1 MDPDQSYC
9 HRQKNCM
16 SNFTLC
22 SKNAAKSC
30 DSDKTFSFSGERCS
44 AQNMSCC
51 ENKTLGYVNFDYEKI
66 SGLMIYATN
75 GLKRFLIESKSQRPE
90 LQPGDVFGVR
100 FPASGPAAAL
110 KTSLAGSSLHYSSS
124 VVNRTNSSILRG
136 NRLPKT
142 EDSPTQVLHVPA
154 IAVVYSTYSESKL
167 ENVYD
172 TDGHKNVL
180 LSFGNSK
187 TRMNYTKSIC
197 LQETITELQLHLPE
211 VFPSA
216 ETVNVT
222 GSIKQ
227 GSNVTYIWDFGDKS
241 NATSVTPW
249 ITHVYASTG
258 EKRVHVL
265 AGNNIGLMALWC
277 SIVVQ
282 ERISG
287 LKFKNDSLMAIENGT
302 TARIGW
308 MLFNGS
314 HLDFNITITYPD
326 GSIQAT
332 NLTDPKAPAARFF
345 AMYKK
350 NLTLPGWYNIRITAT
365 NKVNSETIMGNL
377 SVQFAVH
384 GVAMDYPKILKTNQ
398 TFNFTILPHQG
409 EEMARYTLKTKD
421 GRIINTTDKIIT
433 HTYTKAG
440 RYSVILMA
448 ANDISSV
455 VVDCA
460 EINVQDV
467 IEGFQFT
474 SFNHTVAVHAE
485 AEIRW
490 RLTQGSELSIVIDY
504 GDGISKLVNQSVS
517 VSDVFVALS
526 KHNYSQPGVYLV
538 SINTTNLVDSQTINT
553 TVYVETPGQ
562 DAGLAIGRG
571 NLTKVVGGPCSGVL
585 YVPVNESV
593 TATASVANGTNMNG
607 LLDFGDESIDRRI
620 YFHRNFPDE
629 GWTANHSYSREGEYN
644 ITVTFFNRNPKN
656 ISHTCRIIVQ
666 YPVSVVI
673 VTSNS
678 PKKSSDS
685 VVMMNVSFPGYA
697 PSGPLSY
704 RWDHGDNTTRFLQ
717 NTRMRNHSYPNKC
730 GVYIASVKVYNEI
743 SYGIGMVEVVI
754 QDEIKGL
761 TLIAN
766 HTDLNVDR
774 DHCPSFKPERNV
786 FPVEFAVEFN
796 ASITSGTNVT
806 FNWTFP
812 DDESSCVGMSCRHN
826 FSNAGD
832 KTVKITAVNDVSTV
846 EYKLEKILL
855 LESILGVELTNNG
868 PSVQKKAVNFTLKMD
883 QTGRDSCFEIDLNEK
898 PEKKIYY
905 KSGSPT
911 KTNCSQDNQ
920 EVARSQK
927 FWHTYNK
934 PDEYHVKLTAR
945 NRVSCEVINDDRS
958 KVAVGKGEC
967 TFPVITAPGF
977 KEGLENRTEFK
988 RSERINIKT
997 HNKIKCF
1004 EFKTAFRWEI
1014 YKLCDSDQPVKLTIA
1029 EEPRLKEIN
1038 TTRSELTFP
1047 PRFFNYCRAL
1057 EIRFMINMTEA
1068 PGFYS
1073 EKTWY
1078 LEINKS
1084 PLVAII
1090 GGGSERT
1097 VGNEEPVKI
1106 DASQS
1111 HDPDTTGH
1119 EGTTLNIDYKF
1130 AWFCKRSDDK
1140 NYTLPTNLT
1149 NLPPIPT
1156 PPPQINTTYNSSAGY
1171 GPENLGGCFG
1181 YGPGQLNFSLTK
1193 IELNTTQMTPNTTYE
1208 IRFVMAKEE
1217 RTKFTDQLIRVLP
1230 GDPPTLSFE

>member
-9 HRQKNCM
+9 HRQKICI

-22 SKNAAKSC
+22 STKAAKSC

-51 ENKTLGYVNFDYEKI
+51 ENKTLGYGNFDYEKI
-66 SGLMIYATN
+66 SGLMIYATS

-90 LQPGDVFGVR
+90 LEPGDVFGVR
-100 FPASGPAAAL
+100 FPSSGPAAAL

-136 NRLPKT
+136 NRLPWT
-142 EDSPTQVLHVPA
+142 EDSPTQVLDAPA
-154 IAVVYSTYSESKL
+154 IALVYSTHSESKL

-172 TDGHKNVL
+172 TVGHKNVL

-197 LQETITELQLHLPE
+197 LQEAITELQLHLPE

-241 NATSVTPW
+241 NATSVTAW

-258 EKRVHVL
+258 EKTLNVL

-287 LKFKNDSLMAIENGT
+287 LKFKSDSLMAIENGT

-314 HLDFNITITYPD
+314 HVDFNITITYPD
-326 GSIQAT
+326 GNIHAT
-332 NLTDPKAPAARFF
+332 NLTDPKAPAAWFF

-365 NKVNSETIMGNL
+365 NKVNSETIVGNL

-384 GVAMDYPKILKTNQ
+384 GVVMDYPKILKTNQ

-440 RYSVILMA
+440 RYNVILMA

-455 VVDCA
+455 VVNCA

-467 IEGFQFT
+467 IEGLQYT

-504 GDGISKLVNQSVS
+504 GDGISKVVNQSVS

-526 KHNYSQPGVYLV
+526 KHNYSQPGVYHV

-562 DAGLAIGRG
+562 GPGLAIGRG
-571 NLTKVVGGPCSGVL
+571 NLTKVEGGPCSGVL
-585 YVPVNESV
+585 YVAVNESV
-593 TATASVANGTNMNG
+593 TATASVANGTNMYSV
-607 LLDFGDESIDRRI
+607 LDFGDESIDRGI

-629 GWTANHSYSREGEYN
+629 GWTANHSYWLEGEYN

-666 YPVSVVI
+666 YPVSVII

-678 PKKSSDS
+678 PKHSSES

-704 RWDHGDNTTRFLQ
+704 QWDHGDNTTESLQ

-730 GVYIASVKVYNEI
+730 GVYIATVNVSNEI

-754 QDEIKGL
+754 QDKIKGL
-761 TLIAN
+761 KFFAH

-774 DHCPSFKPERNV
+774 DHCPPFSLEENV
-786 FPVEFAVEFN
+786 FPFDFEVGFN

-812 DDESSCVGMSCRHN
+812 GGSCVGMTCRHN
-826 FSNAGD
+826 FSHPKEN
-832 KTVKITAVNDVSTV
+832 KVIITV
-846 EYKLEKILL
+846 ENKVSKVQKDFKIVLL
-855 LESILGVELTNNG
+855 KSILGVELTNDG
-868 PSVQKKAVNFTLKMD
+868 PSVQKVAVNFTLKMD
-883 QTGRDSCFEIDLNEK
+883 QAGYDSCFVIDLNDHK
-898 PEKKIYY
+898 TSNKKIIY
-905 KSGSPT
+905 KSGSPSAPD
-911 KTNCSQDNQ
+911 CSQESN
-920 EVARSQK
+920 E
-927 FWHTYNK
+927 
-934 PDEYHVKLTAR
+934 VKLPQRFSHVYNEPGEYQVKFTAR
-945 NRVSCEVINDDRS
+945 NRVSCVVINDDRS
-958 KVAVGKGEC
+958 KVAVGRGFC

-977 KEGLENRTEFK
+977 KEGFENRTRFK

-997 HNKIKCF
+997 HNKINCF
-1004 EFKTAFRWEI
+1004 AFNTAFRWEI

-1029 EEPRLKEIN
+1029 EEPGLKEIN
-1038 TTRSELTFP
+1038 TSRSELTFP

-1078 LEINKS
+1078 LEITKS

-1097 VGNEEPVKI
+1097 VGNEEPVEI
-1106 DASQS
+1106 DAGQS
-1111 HDPDTTGH
+1111 HDPDTTKSG
-1119 EGTTLNIDYKF
+1119 GTTLSIGYEF
-1130 AWFCKRSDDK
+1130 AWFCKRKDVDK

-1156 PPPQINTTYNSSAGY
+1156 PPPQINTTANSSAGY
-1171 GPENLGGCFG
+1171 GPKNLGGCFG

-1193 IELNTTQMTPNTTYE
+1193 IELNTTQMTPNSTYV
-1208 IRFVMAKEE
+1208 IRFVMVKEE
-1217 RTKFTDQLIRVLP
+1217 RANVADQLIRVLP
-1230 GDPPTLSFE
+1230 GDPPALSFE